1 MTVSMPATA
10 DPMPPSAA
18 PSPSEVE
25 ERRVRP
31 DELLDLLTRL
41 KRGEESP
48 AYEMLFDLSAVDEAG
63 RGGGFTV
70 FYHLV
75 SLSANRDLRLVAQIP
90 DEGSPLPSITGI
102 WPNANWYE
110 REVYDLF
117 GLRFEGHPDLR
128 RILLPVYWEGHP
140 LRKSYP
146 GRATDHGPYLLPP
159 ERYRE
164 LMATYQVKDTR
175 QPGEREDEYILNI
188 GPNHPGTHGIL
199 RLIARMR
206 GETIISL
213 DPDIGFH
220 HRGAEKIAER
230 HTFHNYIPYCDRI
243 DYLAGVANEL
253 PYVMAVERLAGIE
266 VPARAVVMR
275 VLLTELFRINAHL
288 VWLGSYGH
296 DMGVMGPAFYCFRER
311 EKLFDLMQL
320 ITGGR
325 MHPAFFRI
333 GGVALDL
340 PDGWREA
347 VDCMVRSIERSM
359 PEFVA
364 LTVDNPIF
372 QARTRGNAR
381 YTSEQAIEWGFTGP
395 NLRCTGLAWDLRRTR
410 PYCDYQ
416 DYDFEVP
423 TATEGD
429 ALARTRLRI
438 EEIRQSLRIVSQ
450 AAERM
455 PDGPVLSDQARFS
468 FARKDHTLEDIETLI
483 HHFIGTGHGMGFP
496 AGEAFFCTEAP
507 KGMMGYYLVSDG
519 SSNPYRVRI
528 RTPSF
533 AHVQAF
539 GWLAAGEQ
547 LGDLIATI
555 GSMDY
560 VLADLDR

>member
-1 MTVSMPATA
+1 MNAPVFAS
-10 DPMPPSAA
+10 PPPRAA
-18 PSPSEVE
+18 GLDRDIRVREVQAGELVE
-25 ERRVRP
+25 E
-31 DELLDLLTRL
+31 LARL
-41 KRGEESP
+41 KGGKDGT
-48 AYEMLFDLSAVDEAG
+48 AYEMLFDISAVDDAG
-63 RGGGFTV
+63 RGGGFSL

-75 SLSANRDLRLVAQIP
+75 SLSANRDLRLVVHLP
-90 DEGSPLPSITGI
+90 DDTHQAPSATPV
-102 WPNANWYE
+102 WPSANWYE

-117 GLRFEGHPDLR
+117 GLHFEGHPDLR

-140 LRKSYP
+140 LRKSYA
-146 GRATDHGPYLLPP
+146 GRATDHGPYRLPP
-159 ERYRE
+159 EHYRE
-164 LMATYQVKDTR
+164 LMATYQVADTR
-175 QPGEREDEYILNI
+175 RPGEREDEYILNI

-253 PYVMAVERLAGIE
+253 PYVMAVERLAGIG
-266 VPARAVVMR
+266 VPARALIMR
-275 VLLTELFRINAHL
+275 VLLSELFRINAHL

-296 DMGVMGPAFYCFRER
+296 DLGVMGPAFYCFRER
-311 EKLFDLMQL
+311 EKLFDLMEL

-347 VDCMVRSIERSM
+347 VDGLVESIERAM

-364 LTVDNPIF
+364 LTQDNPIF
-372 QARTRGNAR
+372 QARTRGNGH
-381 YTSEQAIEWGFTGP
+381 YTREQAIEWGFTGP
-395 NLRCTGLAWDLRRTR
+395 NLRCTGLAWDLRKTR
-410 PYCDYQ
+410 PYCGYQ

-438 EEIRQSLRIVSQ
+438 EEIRQSLRIVRQ

-455 PDGPVLSDQARFS
+455 PDGPILSDQARFA

-483 HHFIGTGHGMGFP
+483 HHFIGTGHGMSFP

-507 KGMMGYYLVSDG
+507 KGMMGFYVVSDG

-539 GWLAAGEQ
+539 GWLATGGQ
-547 LGDLIATI
+547 LGDLIPLI